1 MGHVEGPF
9 APVNIKRKLHEMDE
23 VVRRVY
29 AGLGDADLLLVTAE
43 QLAALGRRLQVPRAE
58 P

>member
-1 MGHVEGPF
+1 
-9 APVNIKRKLHEMDE
+9 MDE